1 MLINDINTVP
11 VKFQASSSLISVVSC
26 QLSVTSYQLPVTGCW
41 ASGKRSLLFGLT
53 FQMFLTLTFIILA
66 AKSSAAQTVW
76 EDPKNTIHQFLS
88 RQAQKGN
95 IEVIDFILPLSRKE
109 IAADLAIL
117 KDSVHKLSVREQKE
131 LNFYLKEYSEFNVR
145 VLDTTTFLK
154 KDQAGRLRFL
164 TVDNPDF
171 LVRGDPVISLETIQ
185 GKEKSIIK
193 NGVGIRFWG
202 HVGERFSFQAYFAD
216 ITESGNGIDTVKQ
229 FTNETGIVR
238 TANVDPNAKT
248 LNYTDL
254 RGSLAYNWKNGS
266 VSLGNDQ
273 LLYGYGEN
281 GRIISSDKAP
291 ASPFLR
297 LDYQP
302 LKWFRF
308 HYAHSWLQ
316 SGIID
321 SNRSYPKGNT
331 IYGDKR
337 EIYRQKFMAT
347 HSFNF
352 FPLKGLA
359 LSLGESMVYSDRL
372 DVGYLIPVMF
382 FKAYDQYAS
391 RYKINSGSNGQFFLH
406 ASSRNHIPRTH
417 LYGGLFVDEIRL
429 SAIFNKA
436 KSRNQI
442 GFNLGAS
449 VTDVLIPYLTLG
461 LEYTRVNPFVYQNL
475 IPSQDY
481 SNQNYTL
488 GDWIGQNADRT
499 TAWVK
504 YNPMPRLTTSIQLNY
519 TRKGDDGSLE
529 NQYYAEPQP
538 KFLAGNV
545 TTQKQMLF
553 EVKYEIINQLRVRG
567 SYLKQAGIIR
577 PALQPKAGANEFRLG
592 VTYGF

>member
-1 MLINDINTVP
+1 MHIKK
-11 VKFQASSSLISVVSC
+11 KF
-26 QLSVTSYQLPVTGCW
+26 SYQLSAISYQPSAFKFVFS
-41 ASGKRSLLFGLT
+41 AFLFQLLT
-53 FQMFLTLTFIILA
+53 ISIILLET
-66 AKSSAAQTVW
+66 KSSTAQIVW
-76 EDPKNTIHQFLS
+76 EDPKNSIHQFLS

-95 IEVIDFILPLSRKE
+95 IEITDFILPLSRKE

-117 KDSVHKLSVREQKE
+117 KDSVHKLSATEQKE
-131 LNFYLKEYSEFNVR
+131 LDFYLREYSEFSGR
-145 VLDTTTFLK
+145 PDDTTTFLK
-154 KDQAGRLRFL
+154 KDPAGRWRFL
-164 TVDNPDF
+164 SVDTRDF

-185 GKEKSIIK
+185 GREKSIIK
-193 NGVGIRFWG
+193 NAAGIRFWG
-202 HVGERFSFQAYFAD
+202 HVGKRFAFQAYFAD
-216 ITESGNGIDTVKQ
+216 ITETGKGIDTVKQ

-238 TANVDPNAKT
+238 TANVNPDAKT
-248 LNYTDL
+248 LNYTEL
-254 RGSLAYNWKNGS
+254 RGNLAYNWNNGS
-266 VSLGNDQ
+266 VSFGNDQ

-291 ASPFLR
+291 AYPFLR

-316 SGIID
+316 SGIVD
-321 SNRSYPKGNT
+321 SNKSYPKGNT
-331 IYGDKR
+331 IYGDER
-337 EIYRQKFMAT
+337 EIYRPKFMAT

-359 LSLGESMVYSDRL
+359 LSIGESMVYSDRL

-406 ASSRNHIPRTH
+406 ASSRNHIQRTH
-417 LYGGLFVDEIRL
+417 LYGGLFIDEIRL
-429 SAIFNKA
+429 SEVFNKA

-461 LEYTRVNPFVYQNL
+461 IEYTRINPFVYQNL
-475 IPSQDY
+475 IPAQTY
-481 SNQNYTL
+481 SHQNYTL

-519 TRKGDDGSLE
+519 TRKGEDGSLE

-545 TTQKQMLF
+545 TTQKQMLI

-577 PALQPKAGANEFRLG
+577 PAMQPKAVANEIRLG
-592 VTYGF
+592 ISYGF